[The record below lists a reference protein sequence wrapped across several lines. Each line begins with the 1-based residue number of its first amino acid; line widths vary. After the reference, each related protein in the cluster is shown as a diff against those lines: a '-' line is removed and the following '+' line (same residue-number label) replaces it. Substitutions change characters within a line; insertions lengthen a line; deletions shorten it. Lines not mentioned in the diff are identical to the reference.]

1 MNGNKLQK
9 SIPKGGLCL
18 KLYSNSMCSSS
29 GEMPK
34 KRYRYISISLWLLLA
49 TLQKERGKMQLLSVH
64 WSNPPKDALFSG
76 VRHRLQVKR
85 TGLLAVRETEH
96 WAPPPHPRR
105 SAETQTHWPQSPWAL
120 PVFIGLHRSIERSCP
135 SQWNAFAPCPS
146 FPSTSMQKM
155 NLPLARYQISLSLLT
170 PTARHVTLEAPSLE
184 KLYGTGCDEC
194 HSRWARWGP
203 LRGRRSVEKRQLPS
217 QGRRP
222 SRAAAW
228 HSFFFFPLL
237 A

>member
-18 KLYSNSMCSSS
+18 KLYSNWMCSSS

-34 KRYRYISISLWLLLA
+34 KRYKYISISLWLLLV
-49 TLQKERGKMQLLSVH
+49 TLQKEREKMQQLSVH
-64 WSNPPKDALFSG
+64 IKPAERCLVFRSQTPAASETHRPPRCPRNRALSPSTPSQVCGDA
-76 VRHRLQVKR
+76 
-85 TGLLAVRETEH
+85 
-96 WAPPPHPRR
+96 
-105 SAETQTHWPQSPWAL
+105 SPL
-120 PVFIGLHRSIERSCP
+120 TPVTMSRP
-135 SQWNAFAPCPS
+135 SQWDAFAPCPS
-146 FPSTSMQKM
+146 FPSTSRQKM

-194 HSRWARWGP
+194 HPRWARWGP
-203 LRGRRSVEKRQLPS
+203 LRGHRSVKEPQLPS

-228 HSFFFFPLL
+228 HSFFSFPLL